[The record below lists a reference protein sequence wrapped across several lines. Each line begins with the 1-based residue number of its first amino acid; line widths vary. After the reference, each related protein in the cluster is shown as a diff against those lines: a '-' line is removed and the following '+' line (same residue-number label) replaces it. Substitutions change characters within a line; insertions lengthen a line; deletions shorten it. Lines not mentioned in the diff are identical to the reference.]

1 MILKFQLRLVFNE
14 NIEMRLI
21 KITLNHSINIIS
33 FNNFLVF
40 LLFTTKA
47 ADFLRISYL
56 RPMTVFAIRGPS
68 FQQKH
73 EVSGSCKV

>member
-14 NIEMRLI
+14 NIDMRLI
-21 KITLNHSINIIS
+21 KNALNHSINIIWFS
-33 FNNFLVF
+33 NCLVF
-40 LLFTTKA
+40 LLFATKA

-56 RPMTVFAIRGPS
+56 RSMTVFAIRGPS
-68 FQQKH
+68 FQQQH